1 MHQDL
6 DKMFQFVEMWYL
18 QLLQQLFYRSLHSIV
33 FVIDHKFSRMLHE
46 VLLSISEF
54 KKKKNKSSIEVP
66 RVHTHRNWI
75 L

>member
-1 MHQDL
+1 
-6 DKMFQFVEMWYL
+6 
-18 QLLQQLFYRSLHSIV
+18 V